1 MCDRRLR
8 VSDLSVLLKV
18 RNYSGDCKATCGTL
32 PCNENKLLTH
42 TLQARCGTFTLLHCL
57 AMRIN
62 SLLTR
67 CEQRAV
73 HYLAMRTNSPAH
85 FRNCPTTIFVRLKQI
100 ASETNIS
107 LFPKPSPS
115 TTLVLDKI
123 SKKSARPFANNKI
136 TRKFALAKEDGA
148 IAQLVEQRTENP
160 CVPGSIPGGTTYK
173 KPRSTPARFFCMV
186 EQRTGRVKSLC
197 PRFDSWWHHL

>member
-1 MCDRRLR
+1 MRYVTHLG
-8 VSDLSVLLKV
+8 V
-18 RNYSGDCKATCGTL
+18 
-32 PCNENKLLTH
+32 LTH
-42 TLQARCGTFTLLHCL
+42 LSFPLCTNSILTPCKQGAVLSRYSIGL

-136 TRKFALAKEDGA
+136 TRKFALAKEAGA

-173 KPRSTPARFFCMV
+173 KPRSTPARLLV
-186 EQRTGRVKSLC
+186 GRAKDWSC
-197 PRFDSWWHHL
+197 